1 MYAVPPDDNA
11 GCAQA
16 ADEDRMKAQAEL
28 AVVQRR
34 LAAVEAQLAEQTQR
48 AQQALESAASLSA
61 QLWDRDRT
69 AGAVLEQTRKNAAE
83 AAEVRPVGACSF
95 WR

>member
-1 MYAVPPDDNA
+1 
-11 GCAQA
+11 
-16 ADEDRMKAQAEL
+16 MKAQAEL
-28 AVVQRR
+28 AAVQRR

-48 AQQALESAASLSA
+48 AQQALESATSLSA

-69 AGAVLEQTRKNAAE
+69 AGAVLEQTRKSAAE
-83 AAEVRPVGACSF
+83 AAEASPADRPCPL